1 MSRASARLPGVC
13 TATQGDARMTA
24 IKTLPV
30 AEAERSVSG
39 VDFAFDYR
47 RRRELEESE
56 RAELKRVDLEMQSSP
71 SSSAEKRIR
80 AWEKVHRLSMPSDPS
95 HPALA
100 VIVAAT
106 QLSLADVQN
115 EQRQRLARRAVAAA

>member
-1 MSRASARLPGVC
+1 
-13 TATQGDARMTA
+13 MTDMM
-24 IKTLPV
+24 TLP
-30 AEAERSVSG
+30 ATEAERSLSTG

-71 SSSAEKRIR
+71 SNSAEMRIR
-80 AWEKVHRLSMPSDPS
+80 AWEKVHRLSMPSNPS

-100 VIVAAT
+100 AIAAAT
-106 QLSLADVQN
+106 QLELADVQN
-115 EQRQRLARRAVAAA
+115 EQRLRAERRAVVAA